1 VKALASKQTEGRKL
15 SHIQICLKKN
25 VMARSVRTGFEDV
38 RLIHRALPEI
48 NLGEVNVTTEIF
60 GHKLSVPLIIA
71 AMTGGTAQAAKI
83 NSVLAEAAE
92 QLGLGMGVG
101 SQRAAIENSKLT
113 YTFRIV
119 REKAP
124 NAFLIANIGCPQLTR
139 GYGLKEAEA
148 AVKMIKA
155 NALAIHMNPLQEAI
169 QAEGE
174 TGYRGVLAKIGEIC
188 RSISVPVIAKETG
201 AGVAAEDA
209 KVLESV
215 GVKGLDVG
223 GAGGTSWAAVEY
235 YRAMGA
241 RNSLHQRLGK
251 TFWDWG
257 IPTAVSLI
265 EVKHSTRLTT
275 IATGGIRTGVDVAKA
290 LALGADAVGL
300 ALPLLKPSIHG
311 LKTLVTKLQFIIE
324 ELKTAMFLV
333 GATEVRDLQKVPVV
347 ITGQSAEWL
356 RARGF
361 QLRNLEAGEYA
372 E

>member
-1 VKALASKQTEGRKL
+1 MTILASKQTEERKL
-15 SHIQICLKKN
+15 NHLEICLRKN
-25 VMARSVRTGFEDV
+25 VQARLVSTGFEDIQ
-38 RLIHRALPEI
+38 LIHRALPEI
-48 NLGEVNVTTEIF
+48 NFGEVNTAIEIF
-60 GHKLSVPLIIA
+60 GHKLSAPLIIA

-92 QLGLGMGVG
+92 QLGLGIGVG
-101 SQRAAIENSKLT
+101 SQRVAIENSNLT

-124 NAFLIANIGCPQLTR
+124 TAFLIANIGCPQLTR

-148 AVKMIKA
+148 AVKMIEA
-155 NALAIHMNPLQEAI
+155 DALAIHMNPLQEAI

-174 TGYRGVLAKIGEIC
+174 TSYRGVLAKIEEIC
-188 RSISVPVIAKETG
+188 RGISVPVIAKETG

-209 KVLESV
+209 KALESV
-215 GVKGLDVG
+215 GVKGIDVG

-235 YRAMGA
+235 YRALGA
-241 RNSLHQRLGK
+241 RNLLHQRLGK

-265 EVKHSTRLTT
+265 EVKHSTGLTV
-275 IATGGIRTGVDVAKA
+275 IATGGMRTGVDVAKA

-300 ALPLLKPSIHG
+300 ALPLLKPSLHG

-333 GATEVRDLQKVPVV
+333 GVTEVRDLQKVPVV
-347 ITGQSAEWL
+347 ITGRSAEWL

-361 QLRNLEAGEYA
+361 QVEEFGGRRL
-372 E
+372 